1 MFIQITS
8 DTLINLNFAPTPT
21 IKVQGDEVLYQ
32 VVADLPDNCSP
43 LLIAVEGRERL
54 VEGEQKVAL
63 LKEPGSEEYANIQLE
78 KLVTKSPEYNRC
90 ARDADGVC
98 FNLDHV
104 ASVVKW
110 YDDVQRT
117 YHVTANFAFEIQQ
130 KWVQTDGVELY
141 CGDEKSVA
149 DDVFGVFA
157 TSCRAIRFDDI

>member
-1 MFIQITS
+1 MFIQIAS
-8 DTLINLNFAPTPT
+8 DTLINLNFVST

-32 VVADLPDNCSP
+32 VLADFPDNCSP
-43 LLIAVEGRERL
+43 LSNAVEGRERL
-54 VEGEQKVAL
+54 VEGGQKVAL
-63 LKEPGSEEYANIQLE
+63 LREPGSERYANIQLK
-78 KLVTKSPEYNRC
+78 KLVAKSPEYNRF
-90 ARDADGVC
+90 ARGVDGVC

-130 KWVQTDGVELY
+130 KWMQTDGVELY
-141 CGDEKSVA
+141 CGDEESVA

-157 TSCRAIRFDDI
+157 TSCRAIRFDEV